1 MLNQA
6 GKLLDIEIVD
16 HLVIG
21 RGGYVSMRNL
31 RLGFEQ
37 T

>member
-1 MLNQA
+1 MLHEA

-21 RGGYVSMRNL
+21 GGRYVSMRNL
-31 RLGFEQ
+31 RLGFEA